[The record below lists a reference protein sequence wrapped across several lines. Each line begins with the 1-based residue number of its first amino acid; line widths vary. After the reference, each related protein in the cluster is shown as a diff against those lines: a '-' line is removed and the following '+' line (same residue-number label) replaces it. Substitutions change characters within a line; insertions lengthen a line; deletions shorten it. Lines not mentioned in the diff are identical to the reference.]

1 MPDLLSCLWPHIDVA
16 EPMFFK
22 HAFVSS
28 TDCSFDQ
35 LAAAGYLRQADH
47 ADVVPC
53 PACPDAHVE
62 EVFVWR
68 DATGASRFYIPCP
81 ALLRVE
87 ISPDCLRQWTVNF
100 DGLLETVAQ
109 ALSLTGSCTPLIAGR
124 LWRLGRTKWQDLS
137 RDVIFARGLG
147 GADGQRVASHIAHTI
162 RPIVFVADR
171 LPNPKIWPGHNPPVI
186 ALSQVAAATDDG
198 LAIDV
203 DAVCAAVLPT
213 EDAAMPATVDDA
225 RLKLMIRHQVKAEAK
240 SQLTDD
246 ILLAAYQ
253 QEGSVRKAASFL
265 SERTGQ
271 VVTKD
276 KVQNALRRCGGAG
289 VVARRRDQD
298 RSATR
303 RIGGRRPRSQVK

>member
-1 MPDLLSCLWPHIDVA
+1 MPDLLSCLWPHIDVP
-16 EPMFFK
+16 EPLFFK
-22 HAFVSS
+22 PAFVGSQ
-28 TDCSFDQ
+28 DCSFDQ
-35 LAAAGYLRQADH
+35 LAAAGYLRQADQ
-47 ADVVPC
+47 ADTLPC
-53 PACPDAHVE
+53 PVCTDRHLE

-68 DATGASRFYIPCP
+68 DAAGASRFYIPCP
-81 ALLRVE
+81 AWLRVE
-87 ISPDCLRQWTVNF
+87 ISPDLLRQWTIN
-100 DGLLETVAQ
+100 LERVLEAVAQ
-109 ALSLTGSCTPLIAGR
+109 ALSLTGSCTQLIPGR
-124 LWRLGRTKWQDLS
+124 LWRLGRTKWRGLS

-147 GADGQRVASHIAHTI
+147 GSDGRFVASHIAHTI

-171 LPNPKIWPGHNPPVI
+171 LPDPTIWPGRRPPVI

-203 DAVCAAVLPT
+203 DAVYAAMLPT
-213 EDAAMPATVDDA
+213 EDAATLATVDDA

-271 VVTKD
+271 LVTKD

-303 RIGGRRPRSQVK
+303 QMGGRRPRSQVK